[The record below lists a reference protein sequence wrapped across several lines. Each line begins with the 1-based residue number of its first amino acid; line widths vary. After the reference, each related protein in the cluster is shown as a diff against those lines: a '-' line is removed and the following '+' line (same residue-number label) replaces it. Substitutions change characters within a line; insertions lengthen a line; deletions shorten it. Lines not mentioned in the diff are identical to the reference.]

1 MASDLPA
8 AAEAPNGDFSVG
20 PEQLA
25 VLVKDRNVEALEQYG
40 GVKGV
45 ADMLQ
50 SNLVEGSRIVAMSI
64 CEPRR

>member
-1 MASDLPA
+1 MVAVLCFALWLNEVSLGPGPA

-40 GVKGV
+40 GV
-45 ADMLQ
+45 
-50 SNLVEGSRIVAMSI
+50 SFYF
-64 CEPRR
+64 